1 MPWGEDRDHVVPYRH
16 IRDSEK
22 SAINASG
29 PRDLPHLLLIDG
41 RDNRNENFRTPRFDL
56 DKTQCPVFERND
68 VDLTGNGRP
77 GTIAANR
84 NFEIRHDDT
93 IAVGAQIPHGQCL
106 TLKTEREIF
115 SLCAQFLTADDRI
128 LSLESRFLVNTV
140 NIAKC
145 DAYLFD
151 SRVGSDGLDYRG
163 HRILAR

>member
-1 MPWGEDRDHVVPYRH
+1 MSWGEDRDHVVPYRH
-16 IRDSEK
+16 VRDSEK

-41 RDNRNENFRTPRFDL
+41 RDNRNESFRTPRFDL

-128 LSLESRFLVNTV
+128 LRSERRFLVDAV
-140 NIAKC
+140 NIPQR
-145 DAYLFD
+145 DADLFD
-151 SRVGSDGLDYRG
+151 GCVSSDRLYDRR
-163 HRILAR
+163 HRILVR